1 MSDDCAY
8 KVVGY
13 TDSYFQQHFAEYG
26 NSICQYSLVAELKFA
41 NEHSSSKR
49 KTLFNV
55 NSLEEVK
62 MRKTLFNANSLEEVK
77 MKLAI
82 FGLKLIEPSM
92 KAYGF
97 TFVEY
102 DVEEL

>member
-13 TDSYFQQHFAEYG
+13 TDSYFQHFAEHR

-41 NEHSSSKR
+41 NGHSSSKR
-49 KTLFNV
+49 KI
-55 NSLEEVK
+55 
-62 MRKTLFNANSLEEVK
+62 LFNANSLEEAK

-82 FGLKLIEPSM
+82 FGLKLIEPSL
-92 KAYGF
+92 KVYGF
-97 TFVEY
+97 KY
-102 DVEEL
+102 LN

>member
-1 MSDDCAY
+1 M
-8 KVVGY
+8 
-13 TDSYFQQHFAEYG
+13 
-26 NSICQYSLVAELKFA
+26 AELKFA

-49 KTLFNV
+49 KTLFN
-55 NSLEEVK
+55 
-62 MRKTLFNANSLEEVK
+62 ANSLEEAK

-92 KAYGF
+92 KVYGF

>member
-1 MSDDCAY
+1 MSNDCAY

-26 NSICQYSLVAELKFA
+26 NSIYQYLLVAELKFA

-49 KTLFNV
+49 KTLFN
-55 NSLEEVK
+55 
-62 MRKTLFNANSLEEVK
+62 ANSLEEAK

-92 KAYGF
+92 KVYGF

>member
-1 MSDDCAY
+1 MSNDCAY

-26 NSICQYSLVAELKFA
+26 NSICQYSFVDELKFA
-41 NEHSSSKR
+41 NGDSSSK
-49 KTLFNV
+49 
-55 NSLEEVK
+55 
-62 MRKTLFNANSLEEVK
+62 RKTLFNANSLEEAK

-92 KAYGF
+92 KVYGF

>member
-1 MSDDCAY
+1 MSNDCAY

-26 NSICQYSLVAELKFA
+26 NSIYQYLLVAELKFA
-41 NEHSSSKR
+41 NEHSSSK
-49 KTLFNV
+49 
-55 NSLEEVK
+55 
-62 MRKTLFNANSLEEVK
+62 RKTLFNANSLEEVK

-92 KAYGF
+92 KVYGF

>member
-26 NSICQYSLVAELKFA
+26 NSIYQYLLVAELKFA
-41 NEHSSSKR
+41 NEHSSSK
-49 KTLFNV
+49 
-55 NSLEEVK
+55 
-62 MRKTLFNANSLEEVK
+62 RKTLFNANSLEEVK

-92 KAYGF
+92 KVYGF

>member
-13 TDSYFQQHFAEYG
+13 TDSYFQHFAEHR
-26 NSICQYSLVAELKFA
+26 NSIYQYSLIAELKFA
-41 NEHSSSKR
+41 NRHSSSK
-49 KTLFNV
+49 
-55 NSLEEVK
+55 
-62 MRKTLFNANSLEEVK
+62 RKTLFNANSLEEVK

-82 FGLKLIEPSM
+82 FGLKLIEPSL
-92 KAYGF
+92 KVYAF

-102 DVEEL
+102 DVEKL

>member
-26 NSICQYSLVAELKFA
+26 NTIYQYLLVAELKFA
-41 NEHSSSKR
+41 NEHSSSK
-49 KTLFNV
+49 
-55 NSLEEVK
+55 
-62 MRKTLFNANSLEEVK
+62 RKTLFNANSLEEVK

-92 KAYGF
+92 KVYGF

>member
-1 MSDDCAY
+1 MSNDCAY

-49 KTLFNV
+49 KTLFN
-55 NSLEEVK
+55 
-62 MRKTLFNANSLEEVK
+62 ANSLEEVK

-82 FGLKLIEPSM
+82 CGLKLIEPSM
-92 KAYGF
+92 KVYGF

>member
-13 TDSYFQQHFAEYG
+13 TYSYFQQYFAEYG
-26 NSICQYSLVAELKFA
+26 NSIYQYLFVAELKFA

-49 KTLFNV
+49 KTLF
-55 NSLEEVK
+55 K
-62 MRKTLFNANSLEEVK
+62 ANSLEEVK

-92 KAYGF
+92 KVYGF

>member
-26 NSICQYSLVAELKFA
+26 NSIYQYLLVAELKFA

-49 KTLFNV
+49 KTLFN
-55 NSLEEVK
+55 
-62 MRKTLFNANSLEEVK
+62 ANSLEEAK

-92 KAYGF
+92 KVYGF

>member
-1 MSDDCAY
+1 MSDDCTY

-13 TDSYFQQHFAEYG
+13 TDNYFQHFAEYG

-41 NEHSSSKR
+41 NGHSSSK
-49 KTLFNV
+49 
-55 NSLEEVK
+55 
-62 MRKTLFNANSLEEVK
+62 RKTLFNANSLEEAK

-82 FGLKLIEPSM
+82 FGLKLIEPPM
-92 KAYGF
+92 KVYGF

>member
-13 TDSYFQQHFAEYG
+13 TDSYFQQHLAEYG
-26 NSICQYSLVAELKFA
+26 NSIYQYLLVAELKFA

-49 KTLFNV
+49 KTL
-55 NSLEEVK
+55 S
-62 MRKTLFNANSLEEVK
+62 NANSLEEVK

-92 KAYGF
+92 KVYGF

>member
-13 TDSYFQQHFAEYG
+13 TDSYYFYHFAEYG

-49 KTLFNV
+49 KTLFN
-55 NSLEEVK
+55 
-62 MRKTLFNANSLEEVK
+62 ANSLEETK

-92 KAYGF
+92 KVYGF

>member
-1 MSDDCAY
+1 MSNDCAY

-49 KTLFNV
+49 KTLFN
-55 NSLEEVK
+55 
-62 MRKTLFNANSLEEVK
+62 ANSLEEAK

-82 FGLKLIEPSM
+82 FGLKLVEPSL
-92 KAYGF
+92 KVYAF

>member
-13 TDSYFQQHFAEYG
+13 TDSYYFQHFAEYG

-49 KTLFNV
+49 KTLFN
-55 NSLEEVK
+55 
-62 MRKTLFNANSLEEVK
+62 ANSLEETK

-92 KAYGF
+92 KVYGF

-102 DVEEL
+102 AVEAL

>member
-13 TDSYFQQHFAEYG
+13 TDSYFQQYFAEYG
-26 NSICQYSLVAELKFA
+26 NSIYQYSLVAELKFA
-41 NEHSSSKR
+41 NEHSSSK
-49 KTLFNV
+49 
-55 NSLEEVK
+55 
-62 MRKTLFNANSLEEVK
+62 RKTLFNANSLEEVK

-92 KAYGF
+92 KVYGF

>member
-13 TDSYFQQHFAEYG
+13 TDSYYFQHFAEYG

-62 MRKTLFNANSLEEVK
+62 M
-77 MKLAI
+77 KLAI

-92 KAYGF
+92 KVYGF

>member
-13 TDSYFQQHFAEYG
+13 TDSYYFQHFAEYG

-49 KTLFNV
+49 KTLFN
-55 NSLEEVK
+55 
-62 MRKTLFNANSLEEVK
+62 ANSLEETK

-92 KAYGF
+92 KVYGF

>member
-13 TDSYFQQHFAEYG
+13 TDSYYFQHFAEYG

-49 KTLFNV
+49 KTLFN
-55 NSLEEVK
+55 
-62 MRKTLFNANSLEEVK
+62 ANSLEEAK

-92 KAYGF
+92 KVYGF

>member
-1 MSDDCAY
+1 MSNDCAY

-26 NSICQYSLVAELKFA
+26 NSIYQYSLVAELKFA
-41 NEHSSSKR
+41 NEHSSSK
-49 KTLFNV
+49 
-55 NSLEEVK
+55 
-62 MRKTLFNANSLEEVK
+62 RKTLFNANSLEEVK

-92 KAYGF
+92 KVYGF

>member
-49 KTLFNV
+49 KTLFN
-55 NSLEEVK
+55 
-62 MRKTLFNANSLEEVK
+62 ANSLEEAK

-92 KAYGF
+92 KVYGF